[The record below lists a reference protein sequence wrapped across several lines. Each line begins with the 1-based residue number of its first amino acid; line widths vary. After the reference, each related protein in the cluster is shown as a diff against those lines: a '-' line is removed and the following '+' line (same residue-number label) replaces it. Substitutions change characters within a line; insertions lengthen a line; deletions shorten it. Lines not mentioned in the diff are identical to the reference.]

1 MKRSNNKGKNSLAK
15 SPKTPRRKKQRGPG
29 CSREP
34 DNNENPKNTKDAPRK
49 EKQPTRVKN
58 KGEEEGKRRKRKR
71 NQVTLI
77 TNYCYIISYFS
88 YRGLSQNVCDKS
100 Q

>member
-1 MKRSNNKGKNSLAK
+1 MDGNANKTIVKMNRITSK
-15 SPKTPRRKKQRGPG
+15 IERYKEEKK
-29 CSREP
+29 
-34 DNNENPKNTKDAPRK
+34 KK
-49 EKQPTRVKN
+49 

-88 YRGLSQNVCDKS
+88 YRGSSQNVCDVS